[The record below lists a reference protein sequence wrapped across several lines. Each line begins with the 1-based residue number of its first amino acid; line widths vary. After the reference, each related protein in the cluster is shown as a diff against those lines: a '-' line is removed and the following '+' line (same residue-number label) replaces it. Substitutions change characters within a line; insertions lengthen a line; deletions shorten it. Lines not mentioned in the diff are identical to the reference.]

1 MSSTASPQPLANEI
15 LSGSLDRTLL
25 RLTVPIYAGYLF
37 QIGFNYADTY
47 FVGLLGAEALA
58 GVLATMFT
66 SWALFA
72 LAETVTVG
80 VLALV
85 ARAIGAG
92 DAARAGSVVLC
103 GGGLAVLLGLAV
115 PALGLLGLEGL
126 VGSFNLEPGPAA
138 AAKDYLSVVL
148 LGYPTLLGY
157 FFFEGVFRG
166 AGDTRTPMVILA
178 ASFVLNIA
186 LDPLLILGADLG
198 PVQIPALG
206 VHGAALATI
215 GSRAVG
221 CFVLALL
228 LWRGR
233 AALGLGRPEGAGK
246 GPAGTPETWGQLARR
261 ILGIGIPASG
271 AGLAFCAIYFVLL
284 RITAQFG
291 TPAVAALGLGIRLEG
306 IGYFLQLAFGRAVAT
321 VAGQN
326 LGAGQVE
333 RARLAAR
340 RALVLSLI
348 GTAPIAFV
356 MLCFPEP
363 VVRIFVDD
371 PRVVEAAVLYLRIVS
386 WAMFPF
392 AVEVVLNNVAAG
404 VGDTVPAMAIMGIGT
419 ALRIPLALGL
429 MLLGIGYPAIFW
441 AVAITIALKALAFEL
456 WFRSERW
463 SRDTQPPAPPVP
475 PVKVAA

>member
-1 MSSTASPQPLANEI
+1 
-15 LSGSLDRTLL
+15 
-25 RLTVPIYAGYLF
+25 
-37 QIGFNYADTY
+37 
-47 FVGLLGAEALA
+47 VGLLGAEALA

-72 LAETVTVG
+72 LAEIVTVG

-92 DAARAGSVVLC
+92 DGSRAGAVVLC
-103 GGGLAVLLGLAV
+103 GGALAVLLGLMV
-115 PALGLLGLEGL
+115 PAAGLLGLDAL
-126 VGSFNLEPGPAA
+126 VGSFGLAPGPAT
-138 AAKDYLSVVL
+138 AAKQYLSVVF

-157 FFFEGVFRG
+157 FFFEAVFRG

-178 ASFVLNIA
+178 ASFLLNIA

-198 PVQIPALG
+198 PIQVPALG

-221 CFVLALL
+221 CFVLAFL
-228 LWRGR
+228 LWRSR
-233 AALGLGRPEGAGK
+233 QTLGLARPQGAGK
-246 GPAGTPETWGQLARR
+246 GPAGTEDSWLQLARR

-291 TPAVAALGLGIRLEG
+291 TPAVAALGLGIRLEA
-306 IGYFLQLAFGRAVAT
+306 IGYFFQLACGRAIAT

-333 RARLAAR
+333 RARHASR
-340 RALVLSLI
+340 RAVLLSLV

-356 MLCFPEP
+356 MLFFPEP
-363 VVRIFVDD
+363 VVRIFVSD
-371 PRVVEAAVLYLRIVS
+371 PRVVEAAVLYLQIVS

-404 VGDTVPAMAIMGIGT
+404 VGDTVPAMGISGGGT

-429 MLLGIGYPAIFW
+429 MALGLGYTAIFW
-441 AVAITIALKALAFEL
+441 AIAITIVLKAVAFEV
-456 WFRSERW
+456 WFRSDRW
-463 SRDTQPPAPPVP
+463 SRDAPPP
-475 PVKVAA
+475 PSQSPDTVAA

>member
-1 MSSTASPQPLANEI
+1 MAL
-15 LSGSLDRTLL
+15 
-25 RLTVPIYAGYLF
+25 PIYAGYLF

-85 ARAIGAG
+85 ARAIGAR
-92 DAARAGSVVLC
+92 DSERAGAVVVC
-103 GGGLAVLLGLAV
+103 GGVLALLLGLAV
-115 PALGLLGLEGL
+115 PIAGVFGVEAL
-126 VGSFNLEPGPAA
+126 VGSFHLAPGPAA
-138 AAKDYLSVVL
+138 AATEYLSVVF

-178 ASFVLNIA
+178 GSFLLNIA

-198 PVQIPALG
+198 LVQVPALG
-206 VHGAALATI
+206 VRGAALATV
-215 GSRAVG
+215 GSRALG
-221 CFVLALL
+221 CFVLAFL
-228 LWRGR
+228 LWRAR
-233 AALGLGRPEGAGK
+233 SQLGLARPQGAGK
-246 GPAGTPETWGQLARR
+246 GPAGTEDSWLQLARR

-291 TPAVAALGLGIRLEG
+291 TPAVAALGLGIRLEA
-306 IGYFLQLAFGRAVAT
+306 IGYFFQLACGRAIAT
-321 VAGQN
+321 IAGQN
-326 LGAGQVE
+326 LGAGKVE
-333 RARLAAR
+333 RARQASR
-340 RALVLSLI
+340 RAVFWSLV
-348 GTAPIAFV
+348 GTAPVAFV
-356 MLCFPEP
+356 MLVFPEP
-363 VVRIFVDD
+363 VVRIFVSD
-371 PRVVEAAVLYLRIVS
+371 PRVVEAAVLYLQIVS

-404 VGDTVPAMAIMGIGT
+404 VGDTVPALAISGIGT
-419 ALRIPLALGL
+419 ALRIPVALGL
-429 MLLGIGYPAIFW
+429 MALGFGYTAIFW
-441 AVAITIALKALAFEL
+441 AVALTIVLKALAFEF
-456 WFRSERW
+456 WFRSDRW
-463 SRDTQPPAPPVP
+463 SRDAGPSPSGLSA
-475 PVKVAA
+475 